1 MREIQNTG
9 SIATAGL
16 VGVSVFAYAT
26 KVKAGLI
33 PSLLLGVLC
42 GGMGRVAGKSLFRD
56 VGFWMSGAEEIKYT
70 FPHDPERAYARW
82 WRLKNKVPLPG
93 YSSVQH
99 GEDIGVKL

>member
-1 MREIQNTG
+1 
-9 SIATAGL
+9 
-16 VGVSVFAYAT
+16 
-26 KVKAGLI
+26 
-33 PSLLLGVLC
+33 
-42 GGMGRVAGKSLFRD
+42 MGRVAGKSLFRD